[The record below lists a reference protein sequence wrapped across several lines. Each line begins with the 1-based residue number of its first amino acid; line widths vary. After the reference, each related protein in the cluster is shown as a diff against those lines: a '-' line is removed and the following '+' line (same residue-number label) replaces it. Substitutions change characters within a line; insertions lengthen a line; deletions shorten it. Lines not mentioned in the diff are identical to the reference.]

1 MSRRAPT
8 ATLQHELLRML
19 AGQARRVPLPVFLA
33 AAMIAGIAHG
43 RVDSAVIAG
52 WLALV
57 AVMLA
62 VRWQLLGRLPEMDS
76 LPERQRLRIAIA
88 LSAIN
93 GSIHGL
99 SVGFFPFLTEFERA
113 LQSMLF
119 VALAAGSV
127 ATTAGYRPVLLAY
140 LLPTL
145 GPLAVMWALS
155 PGIPQPG
162 WIERSTAGLLVVF
175 IALLDALG
183 RDAFR
188 LFRESFAIRLQ
199 QVELN
204 RQLQI
209 ALERAEA
216 ANRAKT
222 RFLASASHDLRQ
234 PIQTLTLFAAALTMR
249 PLDAPSREIAEH
261 MNTALQALASQLT
274 ALLDISKLDAG
285 VIRVNPARLN
295 LRAVAERLCRE
306 FEPAARA
313 KGLALR
319 LSCPAQ
325 CWVQTDALLFDRV
338 LRNVLDNAVKY
349 TDAGQ
354 VRVQVRADG
363 EHYSVAIVDSGR
375 GIPEQEQARVF
386 EEFYQL
392 DNPERDRTKGLG
404 LGLAIVQR
412 LAQLLQ
418 IRVDMESATGRGT
431 TFRLAL
437 PRAEEAP
444 VAPEGSPAEQADLP
458 ELHVLVVDDEAG
470 IRLGMKTLLEGMGC
484 RTTLADSTSEAV
496 AAAQAERPDIVLSDM
511 RLRGSEN
518 GIETVRALRRLYP
531 GLPAILISGDI
542 APDRLREA
550 EQAGIALLHKPVP
563 VETLKREIAKIV

>member
-1 MSRRAPT
+1 VSRRAPT

-33 AAMIAGIAHG
+33 AAMIAGIAHD

-62 VRWQLLGRLPEMDS
+62 VRWQLLGRLPEMES

-162 WIERSTAGLLVVF
+162 WVERSTAGLLVVF

-363 EHYSVAIVDSGR
+363 EHYSVAVVDSGR

-418 IRVDMESATGRGT
+418 VRVDMESATGRGT

-444 VAPEGSPAEQADLP
+444 VATDGSPAEQADLP

>member
-1 MSRRAPT
+1 
-8 ATLQHELLRML
+8 ML

-62 VRWQLLGRLPEMDS
+62 VRWQLLGRLPEMES

-145 GPLAVMWALS
+145 GPLAVMWAVS

-204 RQLQI
+204 RQLQV

-319 LSCPAQ
+319 LSCPAE

-349 TDAGQ
+349 TDAGE
-354 VRVQVRADG
+354 VRVQVRRDG
-363 EHYSVAIVDSGR
+363 EHYSVAIADSGR

-418 IRVDMESATGRGT
+418 IRVDMESSTDRGT

-437 PRAEEAP
+437 SRAEDVP
-444 VAPEGSPAEQADLP
+444 VAADASPAEQADLP